1 MSVCCAV
8 HHHRCSSSVRDL
20 MKYRFATCTIPPMKQ
35 RNFRRWIAV
44 AVLGAHVFV
53 PFAAYASVKAGT
65 VFGDVCSV
73 FGKAQAPTATP
84 VGLPA
89 QGSDRHTA
97 DHCAL
102 CPGGS
107 ATAAI
112 MPPALPTMPAHAH
125 PIVARRSD
133 CAAPTSLQLLLP
145 PARAPPTA
153 A

>member
-1 MSVCCAV
+1 MISSKRVCIAVLAQSLRTSRRHVDPFARSLDSFNPGSGLVSMSVCCAV

-20 MKYRFATCTIPPMKQ
+20 MKYRFATCTIPSMKQ

-73 FGKAQAPTATP
+73 FGKAQPPTATP

-97 DHCAL
+97 DHC
-102 CPGGS
+102 
-107 ATAAI
+107 
-112 MPPALPTMPAHAH
+112 
-125 PIVARRSD
+125 
-133 CAAPTSLQLLLP
+133 
-145 PARAPPTA
+145 
-153 A
+153 